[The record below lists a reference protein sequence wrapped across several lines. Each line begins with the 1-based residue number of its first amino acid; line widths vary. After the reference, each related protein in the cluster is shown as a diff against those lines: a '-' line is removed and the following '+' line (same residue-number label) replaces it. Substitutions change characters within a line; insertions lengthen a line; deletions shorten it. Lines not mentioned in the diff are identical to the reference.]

1 MYASLDEAM
10 LACDNDKNCVE
21 INDNTCNG
29 NKLQLCKKGSSETPS
44 SIGSCVYKLKGTKQ
58 YANEIYKV

>member
-10 LACDNDKNCVE
+10 LACDKDKNCAE
-21 INDNTCNG
+21 INDNTCIG
-29 NKLQLCKKGSSETPS
+29 NKLQLCKKGSSEIPS
-44 SIGSCVYKLKGTKQ
+44 SIGSCVYKLKGTKL